1 MENNLNNR
9 TYNRSRLM
17 LTAWGWARKMAKE
30 RNDRRF
36 LNTACQFWRVA
47 LSFAHENEK
56 ARLALVND
64 YKDTAIETWYG
75 WKLAGYTVSHGE
87 HATAKLDQWT
97 LKQGWWDRTSVAYF
111 TAEQVEKDVA
121 D

>member
-56 ARLALVND
+56 ARLALVSDHQN
-64 YKDTAIETWYG
+64 TTIETWYG
-75 WKLAGYTVSHGE
+75 WKLAGYTVVHGE
-87 HATAKLDQWT
+87 HATAKLDQWAI
-97 LKQGWWDRTSVAYF
+97 KRGGWGRTSVAYF